1 MRNSLIP
8 YNLTTFAF
16 SAFRLQFHEP
26 FAMPFVYSIETL
38 PETLS
43 FPSDSTGDLSS
54 PLLSYANGGNYKP
67 YGHRQLDL
75 YHGKVMVAKMCNIAC
90 FPMPSDGL

>member
-1 MRNSLIP
+1 
-8 YNLTTFAF
+8 
-16 SAFRLQFHEP
+16 
-26 FAMPFVYSIETL
+26 VYSIETL

-67 YGHRQLDL
+67 YGHRQVDL
-75 YHGKVMVAKMCNIAC
+75 YHGKVYGSKNVQYCM
-90 FPMPSDGL
+90 FSYGLGWFVDLGTDKQHGQK